1 MNRRVPRTCVR
12 SWIGFACTHETRRPS
27 PNTWLKA
34 PMRKLMAFLPKCNV
48 FSFLPSVNFHEYENY
63 LDFSC
68 RYIPAVR
75 FYPWLCS
82 SNYSFDLDKTDS
94 EIYKLYLWK
103 KYEIILKKN
112 FRSFSQRLVLSFPLR
127 QSHSRQFFN
136 KQGEMARSAKFEPV
150 LLTGSSNSFEK
161 RRYIAWKLCPSSE
174 VAESVYFV
182 HIITVLNCWWF
193 KNEN

>member
-68 RYIPAVR
+68 RYIPAFR

-103 KYEIILKKN
+103 KYEIILKEN
-112 FRSFSQRLVLSFPLR
+112 FRSFSQSFC
-127 QSHSRQFFN
+127 SFVSTSI
-136 KQGEMARSAKFEPV
+136 E
-150 LLTGSSNSFEK
+150 SFETILISK
-161 RRYIAWKLCPSSE
+161 EKWQDPRNSNRC
-174 VAESVYFV
+174 F
-182 HIITVLNCWWF
+182 
-193 KNEN
+193 

>member
-1 MNRRVPRTCVR
+1 MSHLKASYPVLSSIPRVIIVSNNRYIYTETHVLTIRARLASVYIASVARRSIHQLVHTLDITSNSPAWIVVCHARVR

-68 RYIPAVR
+68 RYIPAFR

-103 KYEIILKKN
+103 KYEIMLKEN

-127 QSHSRQFFN
+127 
-136 KQGEMARSAKFEPV
+136 
-150 LLTGSSNSFEK
+150 
-161 RRYIAWKLCPSSE
+161 
-174 VAESVYFV
+174 
-182 HIITVLNCWWF
+182 
-193 KNEN
+193 

>member
-68 RYIPAVR
+68 RYIPAFR

-94 EIYKLYLWK
+94 LFFLRHFVSIVNRSHYKKCLFSNQQKFIPDDQRDSYQ
-103 KYEIILKKN
+103 IL
-112 FRSFSQRLVLSFPLR
+112 FP
-127 QSHSRQFFN
+127 F
-136 KQGEMARSAKFEPV
+136 
-150 LLTGSSNSFEK
+150 
-161 RRYIAWKLCPSSE
+161 
-174 VAESVYFV
+174 
-182 HIITVLNCWWF
+182 
-193 KNEN
+193 